1 MLSFGLDFRTNYL
14 LECIIKF
21 LKIGVERN
29 GKSLN
34 FIGDSFE
41 LNNVK
46 GVQQSKTLFSYPDT
60 NRHLQQ

>member
-1 MLSFGLDFRTNYL
+1 MLSFGPDFQSNYL

-21 LKIGVERN
+21 LKIGIARN
-29 GKSLN
+29 GRSLN
-34 FIGDSFE
+34 FTGDSFE

-46 GVQQSKTLFSYPDT
+46 GVQQPKILFSYPDT